1 MKFLSSYRDDA
12 AGFVHSV
19 VGKGFYKWIGRV
31 LPATLLALSVF
42 LAACSHG
49 KRDRTAEAGE
59 IVERGKIQYNAG
71 DYTGSLATFHRILNE
86 FDFSVDSIKDSDY
99 ITTHFLLGNIHL
111 AYNDYIQA
119 NHYYKLAY
127 DKASSV
133 GFREREMRLLVNL
146 AASTMFAGD
155 SVTVSEV
162 RSRIVAIDS
171 CNKVEQTY
179 YVRMLDSLYEYMYGS
194 KKRAVERMKSLMSY
208 VDSAGMNSRWRL
220 TPLSSVS
227 EYYSDFGPS
236 DSAYRYLGLY
246 DALAREYSVS
256 NMMVDCK
263 RRYVR
268 LCARTGDLDGVLSHQ
283 EGYDSLMDSLMN
295 PHRFLTLKSGY
306 MNARQEQSDK
316 QIQSLSM
323 TVSMLHIV
331 LIVAGAIIVI
341 AALFIFYGY
350 KFRDMN
356 RQLFRRNKEIVQIE
370 ERNSLRMNKRNGDP
384 TTEGDFDS
392 DGLYRRI
399 LEFMDS
405 GTEYLDPDFSLNMLA
420 EKIGSNSKYVSQ
432 VINDRGCNFR
442 NFINEYRIGEARRRL
457 LDVDRFGNWTIQ
469 SIANSVGFLSTSTF
483 NAAFKKFTGMT
494 PSLYQKMS
502 RSDME

>member
-1 MKFLSSYRDDA
+1 MWKKSTANF
-12 AGFVHSV
+12 FIVPV
-19 VGKGFYKWIGRV
+19 CKWIERV
-31 LPATLLALSVF
+31 LPATLLAGLVM
-42 LAACSHG
+42 LAACAHG
-49 KRDRTAEAGE
+49 KSDRTAEAEE
-59 IVERGKIQYNAG
+59 IVAQGQMQYNAG
-71 DYTGSLATFHRILNE
+71 DYNGSLATFHRLLNE
-86 FDFSVDSIKDSDY
+86 FDFSRDSINDSDY
-99 ITTHFLLGNIHL
+99 INAHFLLGNIHL

-119 NHYYKLAY
+119 SRYYRLAY
-127 DKASSV
+127 DKAASI

-155 SVTVSEV
+155 SLTVSEV
-162 RSRIVAIDS
+162 RSRLVAIDS
-171 CNKVEQTY
+171 CDKVEQTY
-179 YVRMLDSLYEYMYGS
+179 YVRMLDSLHEYMYGN
-194 KKRAVERMKSLMSY
+194 KKRGAERMKSLMSY

-220 TPLSSVS
+220 TPLSTVS
-227 EYYSDFGPS
+227 EYYSDYGPA
-236 DSAYRYLGLY
+236 DSAYHYLAMY
-246 DALAREYSVS
+246 DVLAREYSVS

-268 LCARTGDLDGVLSHQ
+268 LCAHTGDLDGVLRHQ
-283 EGYDSLMDSLMN
+283 EGYDSLVDSLMN
-295 PHRFLTLKSGY
+295 PNNFLTLKSGY

-331 LIVAGAIIVI
+331 LIVAGIIIVI

-370 ERNSLRMNKRNGDP
+370 ERNSMMMGKRNEGQA
-384 TTEGDFDS
+384 TEDDFDS

-399 LEFMDS
+399 LEFMES
-405 GTEYLDPDFSLNMLA
+405 GTEYLDPDFSLNLLA
-420 EKIGSNSKYVSQ
+420 KKIGSNSKYVSQ
-432 VINDRGCNFR
+432 VINDRGRNFR

-469 SIANSVGFLSTSTF
+469 SIASSVGFLSTSTF

-502 RSDME
+502 RSDAE